1 MNTVSKLGFYSSV
14 STVVLTLITFGIAI
28 LTPPLSGPYCQ
39 ASSCFAYPYLD
50 IASRFPRD
58 YYWMYPAMLLMISYL
73 VLMVCIH
80 RWASE
85 EKKIYSQIG
94 LSFALISAT
103 ILLVDYFVQLSVIR
117 PSLLKGETDGISM
130 LTQYNPH
137 GIFIVLEELGFML
150 MSISFLFMAFVFSN
164 GKLEKA
170 IRWTFASVFVLTMV
184 AFIAYSVIYGIS
196 REYKFEVASISINW
210 LALIMSGALLANLF
224 NRKNK

>member
-1 MNTVSKLGFYSSV
+1 MNEKNRLGFYSSI
-14 STVVLTLITFGIAI
+14 STLVLTLITFGIAI
-28 LTPPLSGPYCQ
+28 FTPPLSGPYCKA
-39 ASSCFAYPYLD
+39 ASCYAYPYLD

-73 VLMVCIH
+73 VMMVCIH
-80 RWASE
+80 RWALE

-94 LSFALISAT
+94 LYFALMSAF
-103 ILLVDYFVQLSVIR
+103 ILIADYFVQLSVIQ
-117 PSLLKGETDGISM
+117 PSLLNGETDGVSM

-150 MSISFLFMAFVFSN
+150 MSISFLFMAFVFSS

-170 IRWTFASVFVLTMV
+170 IRWTFVSAFVLTIGS
-184 AFIAYSVIYGIS
+184 FIAYSVIYGIN
-196 REYKFEVASISINW
+196 REYRFELASISFNW